1 MFQIIGCFL
10 ALATVLAT
18 LAAAPVYGLVFAL
31 ATLGWVVKAKP
42 AGVSAIEYDA
52 PEGGVVV
59 FLGQFRS
66 L

>member
-1 MFQIIGCFL
+1 MFQIIGCCL
-10 ALATVLAT
+10 ALATVVAI
-18 LAAAPVYGLVFAL
+18 LAAAPVTGFVFAL

-42 AGVSAIEYDA
+42 AGVSAISYDA
-52 PEGGVVV
+52 PQGGVVV